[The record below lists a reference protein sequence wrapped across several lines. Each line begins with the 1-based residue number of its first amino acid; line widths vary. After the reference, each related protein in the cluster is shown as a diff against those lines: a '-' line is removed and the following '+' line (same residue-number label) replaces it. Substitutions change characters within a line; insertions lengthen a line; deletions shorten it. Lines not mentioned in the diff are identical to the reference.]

1 MIFGRI
7 FEKSLRQTMRRS
19 MGTSISTLLVI
30 VAMFFLGTGVIQ
42 RFAFTMGV
50 GVVAG
55 TFSSIFLAAPLAY
68 LLIGKFKKER
78 KELMKDSE

>member
-1 MIFGRI
+1 
-7 FEKSLRQTMRRS
+7 